1 MRRARLL
8 SALLCVLAPAAWA
21 QNVTLQGMLGS
32 RALLLIDGVPKI
44 LAVGDNVQGVKLLAA
59 TRETADID
67 IEGKRQT
74 LHLGETQVSVVA
86 SAAGTPK
93 RLVISS
99 SGNGH
104 FMVNG
109 SINGQAAR
117 FMVDTGAS
125 LISIGSADATR
136 MGLNYLEGRPTRTN
150 TANGTSLA
158 WQIKLAQVRID
169 DIEVSDLD
177 ALVTQQPM
185 PYVLLGNNFLNRF
198 RMRRDGEQMTLEKR
212 F

>member
-1 MRRARLL
+1 MRYARLL
-8 SALLCVLAPAAWA
+8 SALLCVTAPVAWA

-44 LAVGDNVQGVKLLAA
+44 LSVGDNVQGVKLLAA

-109 SINGQAAR
+109 SINGQTAR
-117 FMVDTGAS
+117 FMIDTGAS

-136 MGLNYLEGRPTRTN
+136 MGLQYLDGRPTRTN

-158 WQIKLAQVRID
+158 WQIKLDQVRID
-169 DIEVSDLD
+169 DIEVSEID

-198 RMRRDGEQMTLEKR
+198 RMRRDGEQMILEKR